1 MTASK
6 ISGPHTSREEKD
18 VGRILTAIPS
28 GGGKFAA
35 VVSSNLPG
43 GGGKTETNVLR
54 ERNLIG
60 CGCLHNSNKRLR

>member
-43 GGGKTETNVLR
+43 GGGKTETNFFEGAEPNR
-54 ERNLIG
+54 M
-60 CGCLHNSNKRLR
+60 RLPSQFQ

>member
-18 VGRILTAIPS
+18 VGRILTAVSS
-28 GGGKFAA
+28 GGGKLAA

-43 GGGKTETNVLR
+43 GGGKAENNV
-54 ERNLIG
+54 
-60 CGCLHNSNKRLR
+60 